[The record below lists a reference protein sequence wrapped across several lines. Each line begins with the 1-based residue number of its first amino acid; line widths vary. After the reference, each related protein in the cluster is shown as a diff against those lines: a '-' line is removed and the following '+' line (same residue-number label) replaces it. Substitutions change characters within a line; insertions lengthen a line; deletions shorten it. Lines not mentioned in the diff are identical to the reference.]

1 MFNVEKVSS
10 SKLKMLKVCSLLAI
24 ITVILTML
32 GGCGGSKN
40 SGTKATKTDKQV
52 EEYTKDSKDDKNTG
66 NQVKEFVCGVDRL
79 GKFKGAI
86 GSNVGFAV
94 CGIDEKK
101 VLGQERPQ
109 GKFVIVKVAMFNG
122 MKRPMTMSETEFKLV
137 TTDGAEYAYSIRAI
151 PDVNGGR
158 RGGDHKEINPGFTV
172 FKSFPFDVPKNI
184 NISDLRL
191 KAVGEHNGVPVLL
204 PLVVQKV
211 G

>member
-1 MFNVEKVSS
+1 MVKSESVIAGFDVHFEVTSCSSDVSVAGYAVS
-10 SKLKMLKVCSLLAI
+10 IRS
-24 ITVILTML
+24 
-32 GGCGGSKN
+32 
-40 SGTKATKTDKQV
+40 D
-52 EEYTKDSKDDKNTG
+52 EYDVMIS
-66 NQVKEFVCGVDRL
+66 V
-79 GKFKGAI
+79 
-86 GSNVGFAV
+86 AV

-109 GKFVIVKVAMFNG
+109 GKFVIVRVAMFNG

-151 PDVNGGR
+151 PDVNGGQ

-191 KAVGEHNGVPVLL
+191 KAVGEHNGVPILL

>member
-1 MFNVEKVSS
+1 MRKMLSIYLVGITIVGILVMCGGCGSSKNSS
-10 SKLKMLKVCSLLAI
+10 SK
-24 ITVILTML
+24 
-32 GGCGGSKN
+32 
-40 SGTKATKTDKQV
+40 ATKVDNQI
-52 EEYTKDSKDDKNTG
+52 EEHAKESKADKNTG
-66 NQVKEFVCGVDRL
+66 NQVTEFVCDVDRL
-79 GKFKGAI
+79 GKFKGAM

-94 CGIDEKK
+94 CGIDEKS

-109 GKFVIVKVAMFNG
+109 GKFVIVRVAMFNG

-151 PDVNGGR
+151 PDVNGGQ
-158 RGGDHKEINPGFTV
+158 RGGDYKEINPGFTV